1 MTCDQSKFAAFH
13 WLPEEDPANI
23 IEISS
28 DDDEEIAQTA
38 LPHPEQVETT
48 PEGSAQLCRKWRLL
62 TTNTEPEPSAEAK
75 AKAAAFRR
83 SIRTSIPIHFLNG
96 PLRLRIRAAAICMLE
111 TAMSSGATLNAVY
124 IDDNC
129 LPAWPGRVWDSET
142 QSLHEV
148 LQSRLSECLDAQELG
163 RSLSAAI
170 IEIGNWR
177 LQEAVAL
184 GLQLQDLTI
193 GENLLPTWPGR
204 DDGSSTST
212 STSTS
217 TSDGDV
223 AASDHET
230 MMEIGSSVHSNDL
243 PPPPQS
249 TSQAA
254 AHQRHPTSAWSSDTD
269 STDDSEPERPASD
282 YDDEVS
288 LFNFVSQN
296 PAADGDDDDDAPLSN
311 VVHGV
316 DVHGGPFHD
325 GGDGDAVDFEVYV
338 AEDDS
343 DVEQLPE
350 AELLIDEEAFAHHHH
365 LADVVEVELADSGI
379 YCVVPCEVRPADDDE
394 LLEVPV
400 EVEEAHSLEEAITVP
415 SEGEAQAS
423 ADWVVI

>member
-1 MTCDQSKFAAFH
+1 MTCGQSNFAAFH
-13 WLPEEDPANI
+13 WLPEEDAENI

-28 DDDEEIAQTA
+28 DDEKETTQTA

-48 PEGSAQLCRKWRLL
+48 PED
-62 TTNTEPEPSAEAK
+62 PEPSAAAK

-83 SIRTSIPIHFLNG
+83 TIKTSIPIHFLND
-96 PLRLRIRAAAICMLE
+96 PVRLRIRAAAICMLE
-111 TAMSSGATLNAVY
+111 IAMSSGTALEAVY
-124 IDDNC
+124 IDENC
-129 LPAWPGRVWDSET
+129 LPAWPGRVWDPED

-148 LQSRLSECLDAQELG
+148 IQSRLAECLDAQELG
-163 RSLSAAI
+163 RCLSAAI

-193 GENLLPTWPGR
+193 GENLLPTWPDR
-204 DDGSSTST
+204 DGGNNPNSSS
-212 STSTS
+212 
-217 TSDGDV
+217 SDGDA
-223 AASDHET
+223 AASDNET

-243 PPPPQS
+243 PPPPQP

-254 AHQRHPTSAWSSDTD
+254 AHQCHPTSAWSSDTD
-269 STDDSEPERPASD
+269 STDDSESERPASD

-296 PAADGDDDDDAPLSN
+296 PTADDEGDADAPLSN

-316 DVHGGPFHD
+316 DVYGGPPFRE
-325 GGDGDAVDFEVYV
+325 GAPGDPVDFEVYAAV
-338 AEDDS
+338 DDP

-365 LADVVEVELADSGI
+365 LADVVEIELADSDI
-379 YCVVPCEVRPADDDE
+379 YCVVPTEIRSADGAE
-394 LLEVPV
+394 LLEVPG
-400 EVEEAHSLEEAITVP
+400 EAEEAHSLKGVITVP
-415 SEGEAQAS
+415 SEGETQAS
-423 ADWVVI
+423 TDWVVI

>member
-1 MTCDQSKFAAFH
+1 MTCGQSNFAAFH

-28 DDDEEIAQTA
+28 DDEKEIAQTA

-48 PEGSAQLCRKWRLL
+48 PED
-62 TTNTEPEPSAEAK
+62 PEPSTAAAAAAAAE

-83 SIRTSIPIHFLNG
+83 TIRTSIPIHFLNDAV
-96 PLRLRIRAAAICMLE
+96 RLRIRATAICMLE
-111 TAMSSGATLNAVY
+111 TAMSSGTTLDAVY

-129 LPAWPGRVWDSET
+129 LPAWPGRVWDPED

-148 LQSRLSECLDAQELG
+148 IQSRLAECLDAQELG

-204 DDGSSTST
+204 DGGNSSS
-212 STSTS
+212 SSS
-217 TSDGDV
+217 SSSDGDA
-223 AASDHET
+223 AASDNET

-243 PPPPQS
+243 PPPPQP

-254 AHQRHPTSAWSSDTD
+254 AHQCHPTSAWSSDTD
-269 STDDSEPERPASD
+269 STYDSESEHPTSD

-296 PAADGDDDDDAPLSN
+296 LMVDDEGDADAPLSN

-316 DVHGGPFHD
+316 DVHGGPPFFEAA
-325 GGDGDAVDFEVYV
+325 GDPVDFEVYAAV
-338 AEDDS
+338 DDP

-350 AELLIDEEAFAHHHH
+350 AELVIDEEAFAHHHH
-365 LADVVEVELADSGI
+365 HLADVVEIELADGDI
-379 YCVVPCEVRPADDDE
+379 YCVVPEEIRSAGGAE
-394 LLEVPV
+394 LREAPG
-400 EVEEAHSLEEAITVP
+400 EAEEAHALEEVMTVP
-415 SEGEAQAS
+415 GEGEAQAS

>member
-1 MTCDQSKFAAFH
+1 MACDQSKFAAFH
-13 WLPEEDPANI
+13 CLPEEDPANI

-28 DDDEEIAQTA
+28 DDEEEIAQSA
-38 LPHPEQVETT
+38 LPHLEQVETT
-48 PEGSAQLCRKWRLL
+48 PEE
-62 TTNTEPEPSAEAK
+62 TEPSAEAK

-83 SIRTSIPIHFLNG
+83 TIRTSIPVHFLND
-96 PLRLRIRAAAICMLE
+96 PVRQRIRAAAICMLE
-111 TAMSSGATLNAVY
+111 TAMSSGTTLDAVY

-129 LPAWPGRVWDSET
+129 LPAWPGRVWDPKA
-142 QSLHEV
+142 QSLHEAM
-148 LQSRLSECLDAQELG
+148 QSRLAECLDAQELG

-204 DDGSSTST
+204 DGGGSSP
-212 STSTS
+212 
-217 TSDGDV
+217 GDA
-223 AASDHET
+223 AASDDET

-243 PPPPQS
+243 APPPRS
-249 TSQAA
+249 TSRAA

-269 STDDSEPERPASD
+269 STYDSESERPASD
-282 YDDEVS
+282 YDDDEVS
-288 LFNFVSQN
+288 LFNFVVSQN
-296 PAADGDDDDDAPLSN
+296 PAADDDDESAPLNN

-316 DVHGGPFHD
+316 DVYGGPFREG
-325 GGDGDAVDFEVYV
+325 GGDPVDFEVYA
-338 AEDDS
+338 AENDP

-365 LADVVEVELADSGI
+365 LEDAVEIEIADSEI
-379 YCVVPCEVRPADDDE
+379 YCVVPCQVQSSNAAE
-394 LLEVPV
+394 LLELPG
-400 EVEEAHSLEEAITVP
+400 EAEEAHSLEEVMTVP
-415 SEGEAQAS
+415 REGEAQAS

>member
-1 MTCDQSKFAAFH
+1 MTCGQSNFAAFH
-13 WLPEEDPANI
+13 WLPEEDAANI

-28 DDDEEIAQTA
+28 DDEEEIAQTA

-48 PEGSAQLCRKWRLL
+48 PED
-62 TTNTEPEPSAEAK
+62 PEPSTAAAAAAAAV

-83 SIRTSIPIHFLNG
+83 TIRTSIPIHFLNDAV
-96 PLRLRIRAAAICMLE
+96 RLRIRATAICMLE
-111 TAMSSGATLNAVY
+111 TAMSSGTTLDAVY

-129 LPAWPGRVWDSET
+129 LPAWPGRVWDPED

-148 LQSRLSECLDAQELG
+148 IQSRLAECLDAQELG

-204 DDGSSTST
+204 DGGNSSS
-212 STSTS
+212 SSS
-217 TSDGDV
+217 SRRSDGDA
-223 AASDHET
+223 AASDNET

-243 PPPPQS
+243 PPPPRP

-254 AHQRHPTSAWSSDTD
+254 AHQCHPTSAWSSDTD
-269 STDDSEPERPASD
+269 STYDSESEHPASD
-282 YDDEVS
+282 HDDEVS

-296 PAADGDDDDDAPLSN
+296 PTADDEGDADADAPLSN

-316 DVHGGPFHD
+316 DVHGGPPFCEAA
-325 GGDGDAVDFEVYV
+325 GDPVDFAVYAAVD
-338 AEDDS
+338 DP

-350 AELLIDEEAFAHHHH
+350 AELVIDEEAFAHHHH
-365 LADVVEVELADSGI
+365 HHLADVVEIELADGDV
-379 YCVVPCEVRPADDDE
+379 YCVVPEEIGSAGGAE
-394 LLEVPV
+394 LREAPG
-400 EVEEAHSLEEAITVP
+400 EAEEAHALEEVMTVP
-415 SEGEAQAS
+415 GEGEAQAS